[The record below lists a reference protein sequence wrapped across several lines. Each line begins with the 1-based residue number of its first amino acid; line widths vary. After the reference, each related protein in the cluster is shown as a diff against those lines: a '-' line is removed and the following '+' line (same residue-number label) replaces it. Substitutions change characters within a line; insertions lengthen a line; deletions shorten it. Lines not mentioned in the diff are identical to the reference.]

1 MSEPEEQPKLDLDLG
16 TAFLPSWAQ
25 KPAKENPYAKF
36 EGRDNDRSGRR
47 DSRRPDRFDR
57 SRGQRPGGQRS
68 GGQRSGGQRSG
79 GQRPGGQGRPGGDRD
94 AQRGPARTGDP
105 KARTQAQSGEAPPRR
120 GGRPGNQDRGGR
132 PQRPRH
138 RSRQEIIA
146 SLPGLRVSIIPDQ
159 KGVESLAK
167 QIRMQGRAYPLF
179 DIATL
184 VLKRPD
190 RFKVSTSLQSDGKG
204 QPVSEQW
211 KCVLDDTLWLSQSEA
226 IAHILNE
233 HFDQFYDRQRT
244 ETAPPKGNFSFVAQC
259 GISGQILGPPNYHG
273 YQDALRAL
281 HAERFERMHFDAY
294 KERVNI
300 VREEAVVQK
309 WIDEQSWKTEYKSK
323 VRPEAAPI
331 DSWEQLVEDFKANHL
346 EGNLETSKTLTIS
359 AAAGLK
365 TPSRPVQE
373 LIRFHVED
381 QRRFPLQVA
390 TILSQMFARQGLQFF
405 KVNRTITHV
414 SVARPKYLDMNETPV
429 SEGVQKIV
437 DFIDATPD
445 CNRKKLFDALRPAG
459 TVAAASSEPKEEAKP
474 ESKANA
480 EDSTPKPTSPDAAEA
495 ATPAPTAPIQ
505 VSPEETAIITDLHW
519 LIHQGHVIEFS
530 NGKMETAKKPA
541 PRPEKSAKASTP
553 DSSKKGTPTT
563 PEAKAPEAKAPEAKA
578 PEAKAP
584 EATAPEAT
592 APETAA
598 PEAATPESAAPESAA
613 PETAAPETA
622 APEATAPEA
631 TAPEAAAPETENQS
645 SEEES
650 SPKEIPSTESTEQPP
665 TNSSQA
671 E

>member
-47 DSRRPDRFDR
+47 DSRRSDRFDR
-57 SRGQRPGGQRS
+57 SRGQRPGGQRP
-68 GGQRSGGQRSG
+68 G
-79 GQRPGGQGRPGGDRD
+79 GQRPGGQQPGGQRPGGQRRPGGDRD

-105 KARTQAQSGEAPPRR
+105 GARPQAQTGEGAQRR

-146 SLPGLRVSIIPDQ
+146 SLPGLKVSIIPDQ

-211 KCVLDDTLWLSQSEA
+211 KCLIDDTLWISKSEA

-233 HFDQFYDRQRT
+233 HFDQFYNRERT

-294 KERVNI
+294 KERVKI
-300 VREEAVVQK
+300 VREEEVVQK
-309 WIDEQSWKTEYKSK
+309 WIDEQSWKTEFKSK
-323 VRPEAAPI
+323 LRPDADPI
-331 DSWEQLVEDFKANHL
+331 DSWDELVEDFKANHL
-346 EGNLETSKTLTIS
+346 EGNLETSKTLSIS
-359 AAAGLK
+359 AAAGMK

-390 TILSQMFARQGLQFF
+390 TILSQMFARLGLQFF

-414 SVARPKYLDMNETPV
+414 SVARPKYLDMTETPV

-459 TVAAASSEPKEEAKP
+459 AAAESTVSKEEAKP
-474 ESKANA
+474 ES
-480 EDSTPKPTSPDAAEA
+480 EPKPESSEPKAASSEAAEA
-495 ATPAPTAPIQ
+495 VTPAEPVK

-541 PRPEKSAKASTP
+541 PRPEKSAKTPKSSTP
-553 DSSKKGTPTT
+553 DSNKKGKPAN
-563 PEAKAPEAKAPEAKA
+563 PKA
-578 PEAKAP
+578 
-584 EATAPEAT
+584 T
-592 APETAA
+592 
-598 PEAATPESAAPESAA
+598 
-613 PETAAPETA
+613 

-631 TAPEAAAPETENQS
+631 TAPEATAPEATAPEATAPEATAPKATDPKATPPEATAPEADTQASEADTSTKEAPSNDSAEQAPSNSPQS
-645 SEEES
+645 E
-650 SPKEIPSTESTEQPP
+650 
-665 TNSSQA
+665 
-671 E
+671 